1 MCFQLVLGNG
11 WCVADG
17 CDDDA
22 KYSAH
27 ARIRTRCSSRRVTAD
42 PIKGIV
48 GRDYLSQQNFSQLL
62 VLVEHP

>member
-1 MCFQLVLGNG
+1 MVAVLCCR
-11 WCVADG
+11 WLRDG

-27 ARIRTRCSSRRVTAD
+27 ARIRPRCSSRRATAG

-48 GRDYLSQQNFSQLL
+48 ERDYLSQQNFAYLL
-62 VLVEHP
+62 VGHP